1 MKFVAIAT
9 HSTLDNKKFLTQ
21 KVESKDSTKDTERK
35 TNRCHK
41 EKRFRKDPQ
50 NGWGSFLIK
59 KYLLF
64 KIHILKKEKQFMP
77 EESMKECYII
87 KGGNE

>member
-1 MKFVAIAT
+1 M
-9 HSTLDNKKFLTQ
+9 
-21 KVESKDSTKDTERK
+21 KDSTKDTERK

-77 EESMKECYII
+77 EESMKACSII